1 MEKFVW
7 VMLKILHMQHEKTHQ
22 REDQDHSA
30 IKHGLFV
37 AEILA
42 ARAYSTLLASDR
54 SIGACCLNAFVKL
67 RNGIQIILVISWIG
81 ALTINSTTGTNTN
94 CCN

>member
-1 MEKFVW
+1 MEKFW

-30 IKHGLFV
+30 IKHIWFVEYV

-42 ARAYSTLLASDR
+42 ARAYSNLFATDR
-54 SIGACCLNAFVKL
+54 SIGACCLTAFVKL
-67 RNGIQIILVISWIG
+67 RNGIKGILVI
-81 ALTINSTTGTNTN
+81 L
-94 CCN
+94 